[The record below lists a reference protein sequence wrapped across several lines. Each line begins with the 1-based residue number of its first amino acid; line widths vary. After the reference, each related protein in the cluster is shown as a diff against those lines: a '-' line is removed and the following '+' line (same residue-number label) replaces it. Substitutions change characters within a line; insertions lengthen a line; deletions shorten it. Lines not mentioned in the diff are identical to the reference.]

1 MTKLKRI
8 TASCLAALSI
18 TGLLCI
24 GANASVYSASHNWSA
39 LGRYVVGAPSSV
51 NSEPD
56 IFTIWHRKDGAIATM
71 SGITHTTPGASGQT
85 RIHCENFAMSDI
97 VLHNYVSIPKKV
109 QPSIGDPTEDI
120 PVRYGIYASTN
131 TVGDTV
137 VSTGLIRKA

>member
-8 TASCLAALSI
+8 TASCMTALSI

-24 GANASVYSASHNWSA
+24 STNATEYSDSHNWNA
-39 LGRYVVGAPSSV
+39 LGRYVIGAPSSV

-56 IFTIWHRKDGAIATM
+56 VFTIWNMKDGAIATM

-85 RIHCENFAMSDI
+85 RIHCENFIMSDI
-97 VLHNYVSIPKKV
+97 VIQDYDPIPKGVK
-109 QPSIGDPTEDI
+109 PSIGDPTEDI
-120 PVRYGIYASTN
+120 PVRYGIYASTD

>member
-1 MTKLKRI
+1 MTKFKRI
-8 TASCLAALSI
+8 TASCMAALSV

-24 GANASVYSASHNWSA
+24 SANASGYPTSHNWSA
-39 LGRYVVGAPSSV
+39 LGRYVIGAPSSV

-56 IFTIWHRKDGAIATM
+56 IFTIRHGKGGAIATM

-85 RIHCENFAMSDI
+85 RIHCENYTMPDI
-97 VLHNYVSIPKKV
+97 ILKNYISVPKEV

-131 TVGDTV
+131 TAGDTV
-137 VSTGLIRKA
+137 VSTGLIKKA

>member
-8 TASCLAALSI
+8 SASCMAALSI
-18 TGLLCI
+18 TCLLCI
-24 GANASVYSASHNWSA
+24 SANASEYSTSHNWSA
-39 LGRYVVGAPSSV
+39 LGRYVIGAPSSV

-71 SGITHTTPGASGQT
+71 SGITHTTPGASGLT
-85 RIHCENFAMSDI
+85 RIHCENYTMPDI
-97 VLHNYVSIPKKV
+97 ILENYDSEPKEV
-109 QPSIGDPTEDI
+109 QPSIGEPTEDI

-137 VSTGLIRKA
+137 VSTGLIEKA